1 MSCSNR
7 RKGASMSTK
16 ITLYFDQN
24 LHFFQECFDENN
36 VYLTQDDKSCSVS
49 QTLRLDQIVGMV
61 KSINIESLKKQAA
74 LTDEQILDFV
84 QKTVSARKNSKNT
97 LSHMFGALVYG
108 DAGDPIEEQVARG
121 VKHYTVKR
129 DALRKVCEVLAQR
142 KGSNFY
148 FGLEELL

>member
-1 MSCSNR
+1 
-7 RKGASMSTK
+7 MSTK
-16 ITLYFDQN
+16 ITLYFDEKI
-24 LHFFQECFDENN
+24 HFFQECFDENN

-49 QTLRLDQIVGMV
+49 QTLRLDQIVGIV

-84 QKTVSARKNSKNT
+84 QKTVSARKNSSNT
-97 LSHMFGALVYG
+97 ISHMFGALVYG
-108 DAGDPIEEQVARG
+108 DAGDSIDEQVARG
-121 VKHYTVKR
+121 FKHYAAKR
-129 DALRKVCEVLAQR
+129 DTLRKVCEALTQR